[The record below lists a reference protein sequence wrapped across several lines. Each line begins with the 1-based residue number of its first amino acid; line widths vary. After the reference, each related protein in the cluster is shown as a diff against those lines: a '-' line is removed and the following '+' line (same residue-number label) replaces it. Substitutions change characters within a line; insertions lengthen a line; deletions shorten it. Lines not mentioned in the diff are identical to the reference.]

1 MNEPIMLS
9 PHDLF
14 TMFLAIC
21 VAITTVSAAMAV
33 LTKLIQKM
41 RQPEKSQNERIDEL
55 ERVVKR
61 HDALFS
67 CDSRRLNDLE
77 EGNKVTQ
84 QALLALLSHAING
97 NDTDK
102 LTKARDTL
110 QQYLIEK
117 GGVYNAE

>member
-1 MNEPIMLS
+1 MNQPIMLS

-41 RQPEKSQNERIDEL
+41 KQPEKSQNERLDEL
-55 ERVVKR
+55 ERIVKR
-61 HDALFS
+61 HDELFNS
-67 CDSRRLNDLE
+67 DNMRLGELE

-84 QALLALLSHAING
+84 QAILALLSHAING

-117 GGVYNAE
+117 GGVHSA

>member
-1 MNEPIMLS
+1 MNQPIMLS

-41 RQPEKSQNERIDEL
+41 KQPEKSQNERLDEL
-55 ERVVKR
+55 EKIVKR
-61 HDALFS
+61 HDELFN
-67 CDSRRLNDLE
+67 CDNVRLGELE

-84 QALLALLSHAING
+84 QAILALLSHAING

-117 GGVYNAE
+117 GGVHGA